1 MGEEG
6 TETFKVQRISRRG
19 FLSLGGAGLFSL
31 AMCTHSRAYA
41 KSSDHARFAGSAG
54 AGTEQV
60 SPFDESV
67 SPEGTWNSDDIV
79 AGLLC

>member
-19 FLSLGGAGLFSL
+19 FLSLGGAELVAL
-31 AMCTHSRAYA
+31 AMRTHSQACA
-41 KSSDHARFAGSAG
+41 KNCEQARFAGNAG
-54 AGTEQV
+54 ASRERI
-60 SPFDESV
+60 SPFDESL
-67 SPEGTWNSDDIV
+67 SPDGTWHSDDIV